1 VRTPLKAFNG
11 AWAGQ
16 KGAAVGNSALT
27 MEVSSDRGSEEIA
40 VLKVSGFLDFS
51 GIAALS
57 KFFEKIATENRSYV
71 IVDLAGLE
79 AICSAALG
87 EFMGYRKRFV
97 ERGGGLVFAGLSG
110 NIRSK
115 LTLLGANKIFSFYQ
129 DVRSAIN
136 AYEWDYK
143 KQSKSVAISFPAN
156 LALVPPVRQFASRL
170 VKQKGYS
177 VKDAFRIETIVDE
190 VCNNAVEH
198 GLTGPENTVD
208 VRIAIDK
215 EKIDIT
221 VTNKSAPEKVAV
233 LRELTKPQARGGA
246 GNHVGTDDKRGR
258 GLALI
263 RMLSND
269 MDVDITEHGTTVHVI
284 KLREE

>member
-1 VRTPLKAFNG
+1 MKN
-11 AWAGQ
+11 
-16 KGAAVGNSALT
+16 NALT
-27 MEVSSDRGSEEIA
+27 MEISSHEGGAEIA
-40 VLKVSGFLDFS
+40 VLRIAGALDFS
-51 GIAALS
+51 GIAMLS
-57 KFFEKIATENRSYV
+57 NFFDKITAENRSYV
-71 IVDLAGLE
+71 VVDLAGIE

-97 ERGGGLVFAGLSG
+97 ERGGSLVFAGLSG

-129 DVRSAIN
+129 DVRGAIN
-136 AYEWDYK
+136 AYKWDYK
-143 KQSKSVAISFPAN
+143 KQSKSLTVAFPAS
-156 LALVPPVRQFASRL
+156 LKLVPPVRQLAARL
-170 VKQKGYS
+170 ARQKGYS

-198 GLTGPENTVD
+198 GLHGQENLVEMR
-208 VRIAIDK
+208 VAIDK
-215 EKIDIT
+215 EKVDIS
-221 VTNKSAPEKVAV
+221 VSNRSDPGKVAA
-233 LRELTKPQARGGA
+233 LKELIKPVTQGG
-246 GNHVGTDDKRGR
+246 GTHVGHNDKRGR

-269 MDVDITEHGTTVHVI
+269 MDVNITEHGTSVHVI

>member
-1 VRTPLKAFNG
+1 M
-11 AWAGQ
+11 
-16 KGAAVGNSALT
+16 GNNALT
-27 MEVSSDRGSEEIA
+27 MEISSDWGSAEIA

-51 GIAALS
+51 GIAMLS
-57 KFFEKIATENRSYV
+57 KFFDRIAAEKWSYV
-71 IVDLAGLE
+71 IVDLTGLE

-97 ERGGGLVFAGLSG
+97 ERGGSLVFAGLSG

-143 KQSKSVAISFPAN
+143 KQSKSVAISFPAD
-156 LALVPPVRQFASRL
+156 LAFVPPVRQFASRL
-170 VKQKGYS
+170 VRQKGYS

-198 GLTGPENTVD
+198 GIGGAENTVD
-208 VRIAIDK
+208 VRMSVDK
-215 EKIDIT
+215 EKIDIN
-221 VTNKSAPEKVAV
+221 VSNKSAPEKAAV
-233 LRELTKPQARGGA
+233 LRELTKPQASRGA
-246 GNHVGTDDKRGR
+246 AVHVGTDDKRGR

-269 MDVDITEHGTTVHVI
+269 MDVDITERGTTVHVI

>member
-1 VRTPLKAFNG
+1 MG
-11 AWAGQ
+11 D
-16 KGAAVGNSALT
+16 SALT
-27 MEVSSDRGSEEIA
+27 MEVSSDRGSAEIA
-40 VLKVSGFLDFS
+40 VLKVSGLLDFS
-51 GIAALS
+51 GIAMLS
-57 KFFEKIATENRSYV
+57 SFFEKIASENRCYV
-71 IVDLAGLE
+71 IVDLADLGS
-79 AICSAALG
+79 ICSAALG

-170 VKQKGYS
+170 VRQKGYS

-198 GLTGPENTVD
+198 GLGGPENSVD
-208 VRIAIDK
+208 VRIAVDK
-215 EKIDIT
+215 EKIDII
-221 VTNKSAPEKVAV
+221 VSNKSAPDKIAA
-233 LRELTKPQARGGA
+233 LRELMRPQTRG

>member
-1 VRTPLKAFNG
+1 MSDN
-11 AWAGQ
+11 
-16 KGAAVGNSALT
+16 ALT
-27 MEVSSDRGSEEIA
+27 MEISSEWGGAEIA

-51 GIAALS
+51 GIAMLS
-57 KFFEKIATENRSYV
+57 RFFDKIAAGNWSYIV
-71 IVDLAGLE
+71 VDLAELE

-97 ERGGGLVFAGLSG
+97 ERGGSLVFAGLSG

-136 AYEWDYK
+136 AYKWDYK
-143 KQSKSVAISFPAN
+143 KQSKSVAISFPAH

-170 VKQKGYS
+170 VRQKGYS
-177 VKDAFRIETIVDE
+177 VKDAFRVETIVDE

-198 GLTGPENTVD
+198 GIDEPGSAVD
-208 VRIAIDK
+208 VRIAVDK

-221 VTNKSAPEKVAV
+221 VSNKSAPDKVAV
-233 LRELTKPQARGGA
+233 LRELTKPQAQGS
-246 GNHVGTDDKRGR
+246 NHVGTNDKRGR

-269 MDVDITEHGTTVHVI
+269 MDVNITEHGTTVHVT

>member
-1 VRTPLKAFNG
+1 MGNG
-11 AWAGQ
+11 
-16 KGAAVGNSALT
+16 ALT
-27 MEVSSDRGSEEIA
+27 MEIASDKCGAEIA

-51 GIAALS
+51 GISMLS
-57 KFFEKIATENRSYV
+57 KFFDRIAAGSWSYV
-71 IVDLAGLE
+71 IVDLAGLD

-97 ERGGGLVFAGLSG
+97 ERGGSLVFAGLSG

-115 LTLLGANKIFSFYQ
+115 LTLLGANRIFSFYQ

-136 AYEWDYK
+136 AYKWDYK
-143 KQSKSVAISFPAN
+143 KQSKAVAISFPAD

-170 VKQKGYS
+170 VRQKGYS

-198 GLTGPENTVD
+198 GLGEPGCVVD
-208 VRIAIDK
+208 VRMAVDK
-215 EKIDIT
+215 EKVDIH
-221 VTNKSAPEKVAV
+221 VSNKSAPEKAAV
-233 LRELTKPQARGGA
+233 LRELTKPQARGSS
-246 GNHVGTDDKRGR
+246 HVGTDDKRGR

-269 MDVDITEHGTTVHVI
+269 MDVDITERGTTVHVI